1 MVIVFILFLS
11 FSIPGHEKNQAAE
24 ELRVE
29 IYYLKR
35 FRVRVG
41 DRHIGLVGRGLL
53 FSFFFSFSVAF
64 TLKKIPSGLES
75 AMRGGEGG
83 FHDVLL

>member
-53 FSFFFSFSVAF
+53 FLLFFFCFF
-64 TLKKIPSGLES
+64 HFEKNPLRTGKGG
-75 AMRGGEGG
+75 RG
-83 FHDVLL
+83 VP